1 MLRKPD
7 ETTRLIIQLGLNFLL
22 IKKKK
27 DKLNINLTNEQ
38 GIKTRDKEKNKSN
51 KK

>member
-1 MLRKPD
+1 M
-7 ETTRLIIQLGLNFLL
+7 RLIIQRGPNFLL

-38 GIKTRDKEKNKSN
+38 DIKTRDKEKNKSN
-51 KK
+51 K